1 MKDNEIRKI
10 LIEYLKATSDEIRIF
25 QEKNIGNSVCD
36 VMAVTDILTG
46 YEIKSDADNYERL
59 SLQVAAYNRFFD
71 KNYIVVGKSHA
82 ENKKT
87 DIC

>member
-36 VMAVTDILTG
+36 VMAVTDILIAQKQKD
-46 YEIKSDADNYERL
+46 YD
-59 SLQVAAYNRFFD
+59 
-71 KNYIVVGKSHA
+71 
-82 ENKKT
+82 
-87 DIC
+87 DIYKQIQCSTLKDC